1 MKKSKMV
8 VLVATEEEA
17 HSVAELLL
25 GQRKAVY
32 LYYFHLYYF
41 LLSLF
46 RTAPKGS
53 ATFYRNHQL

>member
-32 LYYFHLYYF
+32 LYYF

-46 RTAPKGS
+46 RTTPKGS